1 MHRLLPANYCNS
13 FFLNCTV
20 FRRTVGI
27 DNESQALSSPR
38 SSARHSQVGAS
49 KAISDCRCIAMLLNR
64 ERRAAEQ
71 PSSRR
76 AHSSHHGQQRDAAG
90 QAARPFLKSLTIGVS
105 QANYLL
111 EDSIQIR
118 KKPNSSRNLPNHWRS
133 ALYYA
138 GTEKAVPAV
147 RLSSIG
153 SVFGHL
159 LLQDSQIGD
168 DRRRFILQNIRR
180 VLAAILDC
188 EVRTQ
193 ASLV

>member
-1 MHRLLPANYCNS
+1 MAR
-13 FFLNCTV
+13 
-20 FRRTVGI
+20 
-27 DNESQALSSPR
+27 ALSR
-38 SSARHSQVGAS
+38 GRGCKTSSARHSQVGAS
-49 KAISDCRCIAMLLNR
+49 KAISDCRYIAMLLNR

-71 PSSRR
+71 PSSHQRIHRIKGNNAMLLDKRTTVLKITHHRCFSSELSSRR
-76 AHSSHHGQQRDAAG
+76 FN
-90 QAARPFLKSLTIGVS
+90 P
-105 QANYLL
+105 NP
-111 EDSIQIR
+111 
-118 KKPNSSRNLPNHWRS
+118 KKPNSSRNLPNHSRS

-147 RLSSIG
+147 RLSIG

-168 DRRRFILQNIRR
+168 NRRRFILKNVRR
-180 VLAAILDC
+180 VLAAIFDC

>member
-1 MHRLLPANYCNS
+1 MP
-13 FFLNCTV
+13 
-20 FRRTVGI
+20 
-27 DNESQALSSPR
+27 
-38 SSARHSQVGAS
+38 
-49 KAISDCRCIAMLLNR
+49 LNR

-71 PSSRR
+71 PSS
-76 AHSSHHGQQRDAAG
+76 HQRIHRIMGNNAMLLDKP
-90 QAARPFLKSLTIGVS
+90 RPFLKSLTIGVS

-147 RLSSIG
+147 RLSIG

-168 DRRRFILQNIRR
+168 NRRRFILKNVRR
-180 VLAAILDC
+180 VLAAIFDC